1 MRQILL
7 LTFLATCLSMFGQED
22 SFERVYT
29 LPNANNLVGT
39 AVDRD
44 GYYLFATQTADKNI
58 QVTRVAPDGTHEW
71 SNVYPYFVDM
81 GLYSHC
87 IDAGPECILVAGFA
101 LGNGTSSRD
110 GVILRIGFDGTLLSS
125 TRVDV
130 DGSSNAFHTLKAT
143 SDGFV
148 SGGRASIHSYDMLLT
163 KINNQGEVQWAK
175 AFGTPEWDWAY
186 DVTELADG
194 GYALIGYGDALG
206 TGFSPSAY
214 LVRTDALGNELW
226 ARSIS
231 SGNSVDEGYNV
242 TEAPD
247 GSLYIG
253 GRTLGYLLGSVNAW
267 ITKLTPTGDHVWTRV
282 LEKGVETASLI
293 AAQDGGV
300 WWMVHPQ
307 WVVTIPGGYEM
318 AWGKLDADGNVVASK
333 VYGAAGNDYGIG
345 MVAKSDGS
353 LAILGTTNSYSGNY
367 QQWQAILIQTD
378 LEGNAACDPLD
389 STLVW
394 RDDFSAIVAPFNS
407 LTSSGFMQYPWP
419 LGTTPVAVDTYDPC
433 CAVRPDFNPYL
444 LGSNEFAWGFANT
457 TTGAASYLWDF
468 GDGTTSTETSPTH
481 TYASSGHYI
490 VCLTATG
497 SCGEGTTCKI
507 ISITVGI
514 DEIQPAAEK
523 PVLFPSPADQSFMV
537 TATRPVGTIQL
548 IDQAGRT
555 VKTINGGNRTN
566 ADVPTADLPT
576 GLYAVRV
583 VMQNSDVYHLR
594 TLVIH

>member
-1 MRQILL
+1 MRQVLL

-22 SFERVYT
+22 PFERVYS
-29 LPNANNLVGT
+29 LPNATNLVGT

-44 GYYLFATQTADKNI
+44 GYYLFAIQNADKNI

-71 SNVYPYFVDM
+71 TNVYPYFVDM

-87 IDAGPECILVAGFA
+87 IDAGPECIMVAGFA
-101 LGNGTSSRD
+101 LGNGTFSRD
-110 GVILRIGFDGTLLSS
+110 GVLLRIGFDGTLLSS

-143 SDGFV
+143 SNGFV
-148 SGGRASIHSYDMLLT
+148 CGGRASVHGYDMQLT
-163 KINNQGEVQWAK
+163 KLNDQGEVQWAK
-175 AFGTPEWDWAY
+175 TFGTPDWDWAY

-194 GYALIGYGDALG
+194 GYAMIGYGDALG

-226 ARSIS
+226 ARSIT

-253 GRTLGYLLGSVNAW
+253 GRTLGYILGSVNAW

-345 MVAKSDGS
+345 MVAKPDGS

-367 QQWQAILIQTD
+367 QQWQALLVQTD
-378 LEGNAACDPLD
+378 LEGNAVCDPLD

-394 RDDFSAIVAPFNS
+394 RDDFSATVAPFTS
-407 LTSSGFMQYPWP
+407 LTSSGFMEYPWP

-433 CAVRPDFNPYL
+433 CAVRPDFNIYP

-457 TTGAASYLWDF
+457 TTGGASYLWTF
-468 GDGTTSTETSPTH
+468 GDGTTSTEASPTH
-481 TYASSGHYI
+481 TYASSGTYI

-514 DEIQPAAEK
+514 DEIQAAGEK
-523 PVLFPSPADQSFMV
+523 PFLFPSPADQSFVV
-537 TATRPVGTIQL
+537 TATRPIGTIQL
-548 IDQAGRT
+548 IDQGGRT
-555 VKTINGGNRTN
+555 VKTINGGNRTDL
-566 ADVPTADLPT
+566 DVPTADLPT

-583 VMQNSDVYHLR
+583 FMQNGDLHHLR
-594 TLVIH
+594 TMIIH